1 MNFDPIKLE
10 LYKNI
15 LTSVSE
21 EMGVTLQRTAFSP
34 NIKERLDF
42 SCAVFD
48 SAGQMIAQ
56 AAHIPVHLGSMPLSV
71 LAAIEHTE
79 MERGDMIILN
89 DPYRG
94 GTHLPDITLVAPVFG
109 EETSKSATFYVANRA
124 HHADVGGMTPGSMP
138 LSTSVIQE
146 GIRIPPVKLVR
157 SGELDTDLWELILAN
172 VRTPTERKGDME
184 AQLAANR
191 IGERRLQEIVEKYGI
206 SEIQTY
212 MQELCNYSS
221 RMVQS
226 FLREI
231 PDGIYTFSDFMDND
245 GISDN
250 PIEISVAIE
259 IKGDSA
265 VVDFTGTSE
274 QVKGSV
280 NAIYAIT
287 VSAVFYTFRCVAGV
301 DVPSN
306 AGCMEPIQII
316 APEGSVIN
324 ATFPSAVAGGN
335 VETSQRIVDVLFGA
349 LAKACPEKI
358 PAASSGSMNNITVG
372 GYDKTRGGDFT
383 YYETIAGGMGARP
396 TCDGIDA
403 IHTHMTN
410 TMNTPIE
417 TIETSYPMQV
427 EQYTIR
433 RESGGAGKF
442 RGGSGVVR
450 SLRVLTDAEVT
461 LLTERREF
469 HPYGLQGGNSGQ
481 KGRNVLIRDDKE
493 QTLAGKV
500 TFSANRGDV
509 IQIETPGGGGFGPVD
524 LDD

>member
-48 SAGQMIAQ
+48 TSGQMVAQ

-71 LAAIEHTE
+71 LAAIERTE
-79 MERGDMIILN
+79 MEPGDMIVLN

-109 EETSKSATFYVANRA
+109 EKSASRPNFFVANRA

-138 LSTSVIQE
+138 LATSVIQE

-157 SGELDTDLWELILAN
+157 GGELDTDLWELILAN
-172 VRTPTERKGDME
+172 VRTPTERRGDME

-191 IGERRLQEIVEKYGI
+191 IGERRLQEMVAKYGI
-206 SEIQTY
+206 TEIEAY
-212 MQELCNYSS
+212 MRELCTYSS
-221 RMVQS
+221 RMVRS

-231 PDGIYTFSDFMDND
+231 PDGTYTFSDFLDND
-245 GISDN
+245 GITDE
-250 PIEISVAIE
+250 PIEICVAIK
-259 IKGDSA
+259 IKDDTA
-265 VVDFTGTSE
+265 IVDFTGTSG
-274 QVKGSV
+274 QVRGSV

-287 VSAVFYTFRCVAGV
+287 VSAVFYTFRCIAGE

-306 AGCMEPIQII
+306 AGCLEPIQIV

-324 ATFPSAVAGGN
+324 AKFPAAVAGGN

-349 LAKACPEKI
+349 LAKACPGRI
-358 PAASSGSMNNITVG
+358 PAASCGSMSNITVG
-372 GYDKTRGGDFT
+372 GYDVSRGKDFT

-396 TCDGIDA
+396 NCDGIDA

-417 TIETSYPMQV
+417 AIETSYPMQV
-427 EQYTIR
+427 EQYAIR
-433 RESGGAGKF
+433 RETGGAGEF
-442 RGGSGVVR
+442 RGGAGIVR
-450 SLRVLTDAEVT
+450 SLRLLTDAEVT
-461 LLTERREF
+461 ILSERRVF
-469 HPYGLQGGNSGQ
+469 QPYGLQGGEDGEL
-481 KGRNVLIRDDKE
+481 GRNTLICDGEK
-493 QTLAGKV
+493 QSLAGKI
-500 TFSANRGDV
+500 TFSVDEDDI
-509 IQIETPGGGGFGPVD
+509 IQIETPGGGGHGKTKNER
-524 LDD
+524 

>member
-226 FLREI
+226 FLRVI

-306 AGCMEPIQII
+306 AGCMVPIQII

-427 EQYTIR
+427 EQYVIR
-433 RESGGAGKF
+433 RGSGGAGKF